1 MAKKFKAGDSLE
13 VLHLQGKSGILLNG
27 KKATHIDIKVPLFRS
42 KITGIRFEADAQLVA
57 EGNVRVLCFY
67 VYPKE
72 GNEPLVKEFDLLKA
86 LHQCME
92 IENEQRTIL
101 ELEKKLDEKADATT
115 D

>member
-1 MAKKFKAGDSLE
+1 MGKKFKDGDSLE

-42 KITGIRFEADAQLVA
+42 KITGIRFEADAQLTA
-57 EGNVRVLCFY
+57 EGGVRVLCFY

-72 GNEPLVKEFDLLKA
+72 GDKPLVKEFDLLKA
-86 LHQCME
+86 LHECMQ
-92 IENEQRTIL
+92 IEAVRRL
-101 ELEKKLDEKADATT
+101 ELDEEQKANAKADATT